1 MITVMGATGR
11 VGRQVVAAL
20 EGEQVRA
27 VGRSADRL
35 ATLGGTV
42 PCAGDAGDPAFLTAA
57 FRGADAVFTMLPV
70 DAHEPDHRAAQEA
83 KAAAIAT
90 AVRDAG
96 VPYVVALSSLGAD
109 LPGGTGFIE
118 GLHAH
123 ERHLAAA
130 GAPVLMLRP
139 GWFLENAADALPVV
153 QGSGCLADS
162 LDPDL
167 ALPMVATRDVAAVAA
182 RALRSRR
189 RTGVVELLGPQD
201 LTQTE
206 VAAVLSRALGRPGLP
221 YVRLRDDEMVVALV
235 GAGFSRAAAARHVGM
250 TGALNS
256 GRICAARTA
265 ENTTP
270 TGIEDLVGEW
280 AA

>member
-20 EGEQVRA
+20 DGEEVRA
-27 VGRSADRL
+27 VGRSAERL
-35 ATLGGTV
+35 AAVGAV
-42 PCAGDAGDPAFLTAA
+42 PCVGDAGDAAFLTEA

-70 DAHEPDHRAAQEA
+70 DEHEPDHRGAQEA

-90 AVRDAG
+90 AVRAAG
-96 VPYVVALSSLGAD
+96 VPYVVALSSLGAE
-109 LPGGTGFIE
+109 LPTGTGFIE

-123 ERHLAAA
+123 ERHLAGT
-130 GAPVLMLRP
+130 GARVLALRP

-153 QGSGCLADS
+153 EALGCVADS

-167 ALPMVATRDVAAVAA
+167 ALPMVATRDVAAAAA
-182 RALRSRR
+182 RALCTRY
-189 RTGVVELLGPQD
+189 RTGPVELLGPRD

-206 VAAVLSRALGRPGLP
+206 VARVLGTALHRPDLP
-221 YVRLRDDEMVVALV
+221 YVRLPDDEMVAALV
-235 GAGFSRAAAARHVGM
+235 GAGFSPDAAARHTGM
-250 TGALNS
+250 TAALNS
-256 GRICAARTA
+256 GRISAVRTA

-280 AA
+280 VA